1 MMSRVMDGM
10 VVLVTMAMGVVVVVT
25 SGMLMM
31 TGI

>member
-1 MMSRVMDGM
+1 MMDRM
-10 VVLVTMAMGVVVVVT
+10 VVLVTMAIGVVVVVT

>member
-31 TGI
+31 TGV

>member
-10 VVLVTMAMGVVVVVT
+10 VVLVTMAMGVVLVVT

>member
-10 VVLVTMAMGVVVVVT
+10 VMLVTMAMGAVVVVT

>member
-1 MMSRVMDGM
+1 MDEM

-31 TGI
+31 TVTCGRLE

>member
-1 MMSRVMDGM
+1 MMRVMDGM

-31 TGI
+31 TGV

>member
-1 MMSRVMDGM
+1 MISRVMDGM

-31 TGI
+31 TGV